1 MRKMTKSD
9 LEKKVEG
16 QKALIE
22 QQRETIRELTEKT
35 NDLEPI
41 DVIIKVIDLDEE
53 SDKEAFYIEESFL
66 PRDIELLEKVFRTI
80 EYKAAFPIQI
90 FREVKED

>member
-9 LEKKVEG
+9 LESKVEA

-22 QQRETIRELTEKT
+22 QQREMIKELTEKI
-35 NDLEPI
+35 NELEPI
-41 DVIIKVIDLDEE
+41 DIVIKVLDLNEE
-53 SDKEAFYIEESFL
+53 SDKEAFYIEERMT
-66 PRDIELLEKVFRTI
+66 PRDVELLEKVFRTI